1 MCETTIYLERDGQR
15 EKLLDDVSKI
25 VVTADGVEVTR
36 LFEAS
41 QTIPAVI
48 RELDFLKHT
57 ATLVAPE
64 RTPEAPSWILK
75 RRSIRTYTG
84 TPVTDAEVQ
93 ALLQA
98 AMAAPSANDVRP
110 WAFVVV
116 RDPARRRALAET
128 HEWSAMCADA
138 PAVIAVL
145 GDPAASEHWIEDC
158 SAATENLLLA
168 AAGCSLGAVWVAV
181 YPQAER
187 EAHVRQTLGIP
198 ERLRVLC
205 LLPVGHPAEQKPP
218 RTRYEESKVHRETYG
233 GAQ

>member
-36 LFEAS
+36 LFEAP

-57 ATLVAPE
+57 ATLAPAAQG
-64 RTPEAPSWILK
+64 PGAPAWILR
-75 RRSIRTYTG
+75 RRSIRAYTG

-116 RDPARRRALAET
+116 RDPARHRALAET

-145 GDPAASEHWIEDC
+145 GDPAASEHWTEDC

-168 AAGCSLGAVWVAV
+168 AAGLGLGAVWVAV
-181 YPQAER
+181 SPRPER
-187 EAHVRQTLGIP
+187 EAHVRRVLGIP

-205 LLPVGHPAEQKPP
+205 LLPLGHPAEHKHP
-218 RTRYEESKVHRETYG
+218 RTRYEESKVHRETFG